1 MADVDKIAAE
11 LKQKR
16 DELALQINLGSK
28 EAKDEWD
35 ALEKKWERFA
45 AEARLESSAD
55 NIGAA
60 TGALADELKTAYE
73 RIKKAMD

>member
-1 MADVDKIAAE
+1 MADVEKIVAE

-16 DELALQINLGSK
+16 DELAVQINLGSK

-60 TGALADELKTAYE
+60 AGARGRAKNCL
-73 RIKKAMD
+73 